1 MSKGRMI
8 TVQSTQTYSFFLP
21 NAARNDIYPG
31 LSHAELAERIT
42 EELYD
47 DNEPLFTADDIE
59 VIDIEVGVGALEI
72 SDPDSDEED
81 DE

>member
-21 NAARNDIYPG
+21 NADRNDIYPG

-42 EELYD
+42 EELYE

-59 VIDIEVGVGALEI
+59 VTDIEVGVGDEI